1 MEGSCCAGSF
11 VLFFPLLSSP
21 QQGSFVNK
29 TYLERCERRERR
41 EMCSGENTNFSKAE
55 IRMQRNTEASRG
67 VVCSKNTG
75 LKSKPIMVFSEIF
88 KE

>member
-1 MEGSCCAGSF
+1 
-11 VLFFPLLSSP
+11 
-21 QQGSFVNK
+21 
-29 TYLERCERRERR
+29 
-41 EMCSGENTNFSKAE
+41 MCSGENTNFSKAE